1 MISRNRLMDVARF
14 DANRT
19 GDLTTYLGI
28 FRGYGSILIG
38 NLCHLTIGRES
49 IVLAAGLEG
58 LLKTWVDMSK
68 ISKQM
73 GN

>member
-1 MISRNRLMDVARF
+1 MDIAKF
-14 DANRT
+14 SENRT

-28 FRGYGSILIG
+28 VRGYGSLLIG

-49 IVLAAGLEG
+49 LVLAAFFEG
-58 LLKTWVDMSK
+58 VLKTWIDMSK